1 MKRLVFGIV
10 VILLLAGGLAG
21 YFLLTDR
28 VRPVIA
34 LSPENDV
41 AAPKREFTLKIGDAG
56 AGLKNAKVVVSQGD
70 KQITLLDKSYTDPIK
85 ESVEKFSLEPA
96 GLRDGPFSMT
106 VTATD
111 RSLANFGAGNTA
123 TLVKNLT
130 LDTIPPRIEVTSLAH
145 NVRQGGVG
153 AVSFQLSEEPE
164 IAGVLVGDELFPA
177 FKLDSG
183 KYFGFYVFPYN
194 MDPKD
199 FVPKI
204 KAVDKAGNVAM
215 TSFRYQ
221 AIPRKFRDD
230 KITISDNFLETKM
243 PQYYNIITDTRDNLQ
258 IYLRV
263 NNELRRQNGVFLH
276 DLGHDKTAPA
286 MLWDK
291 KAFLRLPNAAP
302 RAGFGDHRTYYY
314 HDKEIDQ
321 QTHMGVDLASLEGA
335 SVPAANTGKVVFAG
349 FFGIYG
355 NTVIIDHGMG
365 LQTLYAHLRQIDVK
379 EGQDIKKGE
388 ILGKTG
394 ATGLAGGD
402 HLHFGV
408 LLFGHETSPIEWWDQ
423 HWIDDNILNKL

>member
-1 MKRLVFGIV
+1 MNKLIFG
-10 VILLLAGGLAG
+10 VILVLALAGGATG
-21 YFLLTDR
+21 YLLLTDR
-28 VRPVIA
+28 VKPEVI
-34 LSPENDV
+34 LSPDNDV
-41 AAPKREFTLKIGDAG
+41 AAPKREFTLTLRDTGS
-56 AGLKNAKVVVSQGD
+56 GLKNAKVVVSQGD
-70 KQITLLDKSYTDPIK
+70 KQITLLDQTYANPVK
-85 ESVEKFSLEPA
+85 EAVEKFSLEPA
-96 GLRDGPFSMT
+96 GLRDGTFSLT
-106 VTATD
+106 ITATD
-111 RSLANFGAGNTA
+111 RSLANFGAGNT
-123 TLVKNLT
+123 TKIVKDLT

-153 AVSFQLSEEPE
+153 AVSFTLSEEPE
-164 IAGVLVGDELFPA
+164 IAGVVVGNELFPA
-177 FKLDSG
+177 FKLENG
-183 KYFGFYVFPYN
+183 KYFGLYVFPYD
-194 MDPKD
+194 MDPKN

-215 TSFRYQ
+215 AAFRYQ
-221 AIPRKFRDD
+221 AIPRKFRQD
-230 KITISDNFLETKM
+230 KINISDNFLESKM

-263 NNELRRQNGVFLH
+263 NNEVRRQNSVFLH
-276 DLGHDKTAPA
+276 ELGQKTSPT

-291 KAFLRLPNAAP
+291 KTFLRLPNAAP

-314 HDKEIDQ
+314 QNKEIDQ

-335 SVPAANTGKVVFAG
+335 QVPAANSGKVVFAG

-355 NTVIIDHGMG
+355 ETVIIDHGMG

-379 EGQDIKKGE
+379 AGQDIKKGE

-394 ATGLAGGD
+394 VSGLAGGD

-423 HWIDDNILNKL
+423 HWLDDNILNKL

>member
-1 MKRLVFGIV
+1 MKKLVFGV
-10 VILLLAGGLAG
+10 LLILALAGGATG
-21 YFLLTDR
+21 YFLLVDN
-28 VRPVIA
+28 VKPVIS
-34 LSPENDV
+34 LSPDNDV
-41 AAPKREFTLKIGDAG
+41 AAPKREFALTLRDAG
-56 AGLKNAKVVVSQGD
+56 SGLKNVKVTVGQGD
-70 KQITLLDKSYTDPIK
+70 KQITLLDQAYATPVK
-85 ESVEKFSLEPA
+85 EAVEKFSLEPA
-96 GLRDGPFSMT
+96 GLRDGPFSLT

-111 RSLANFGAGNTA
+111 RSMANFGAGNTA
-123 TLVKNLT
+123 RIEKNLT

-153 AVSFQLSEEPE
+153 AVSFNLSEECE
-164 IAGVLVGDELFPA
+164 IAGVLVGEELFPA
-177 FKLDSG
+177 FKLESG
-183 KYFGFYVFPYN
+183 KYFGFYVFPFDT
-194 MDPKD
+194 DPKN

-204 KAVDKAGNVAM
+204 KAVDKAGNTAI

-221 AIPRKFRDD
+221 AIPRKFRED
-230 KITISDNFLETKM
+230 KLNISDNFLESKM

-263 NNELRRQNGVFLH
+263 NNDIRRQNGVFLH
-276 DLGHDKTAPA
+276 ELALKTAPA

-314 HDKEIDQ
+314 QGKEIDQ

-335 SVPAANTGKVVFAG
+335 SVPAANSGKVAFTG
-349 FFGIYG
+349 FLGIYG
-355 NTVIIDHGMG
+355 ETVIIDHGLG

-379 EGQDIKKGE
+379 VGQDLKKGD

-394 ATGLAGGD
+394 VSGLAGGD

-408 LLFGHETSPIEWWDQ
+408 LVFGHETSPIEWWDQ